1 MTKTSRI
8 GLGLI
13 AAACLA
19 AGAAFAEPAPPAAD
33 NVPGSTGRL
42 DVPFAKALRMMLNND
57 GGGGGIGYTT
67 AGPVFTAPALTDSQL
82 KAALPGNTI
91 RRELAWAAY
100 FDPDG
105 TVEGWK
111 RDWSKADMSKCP
123 TPLGYDYEVEDG
135 ACYTA
140 VKNVISGK
148 YEIRN
153 GQVCMPAYSGKPED
167 GRACYYIAFI
177 TAFAV
182 IGDGKTVYG
191 GGKDFVKGKVLES
204 YTTAFNHAR

>member
-1 MTKTSRI
+1 MTKTI
-8 GLGLI
+8 ATAL
-13 AAACLA
+13 AAAASLL
-19 AGAAFAEPAPPAAD
+19 AGAALADPAAAPE
-33 NVPGSTGRL
+33 NFPGATGKL
-42 DVPFAKALRMMLNND
+42 DVPFAKALHMMLNND

-67 AGPVFTAPALTDSQL
+67 SGPVFTAPALTTAQL
-82 KAALPGNTI
+82 KMALPGNTI

-111 RDWSKADMSKCP
+111 RDWSKADLSKCP
-123 TPLGYDYEVEDG
+123 TPLGNDYEIENG

-148 YEIRN
+148 YEIRD

-167 GRACYYIAFI
+167 GRACYYVAFI
-177 TAFAV
+177 TSFAV
-182 IGDGKTVYG
+182 ISDGKKVYG
-191 GGKDFVKGKVLES
+191 GGKDFVKGKVLDS
-204 YTTAFNHAR
+204 YTPAFNHAR